1 MKIELELWEINLILK
16 ALGKQPYEDV
26 ASTIQNIVE
35 QAEKEENHGN

>member
-1 MKIELELWEINLILK
+1 MEINLELWEVNLILK